1 MAITNYQ
8 VGTGTGSAAFTASE
22 DTAVTVIYITNK
34 TDGDGTVDVYVVPN
48 GASVSDQHLVYS
60 QLTIKARD
68 TYIIDT
74 EKMILETGARIFI
87 AAPDSA
93 AASSTSMVPRAELE
107 ELNEQISVLELRIS
121 ELELSLQ
128 RERREKAEV

>member
-1 MAITNYQ
+1 MAITNFQ
-8 VGTGTGSAAFTASE
+8 VAATTGSAAFTASA

-48 GASVSDQHLVYS
+48 GASVRANHLIYY
-60 QLTIKARD
+60 QLTVKARD

-74 EKMILETGARIFI
+74 EKMILESGAKVYI

-93 AASSTSMVPRAELE
+93 AQFNATISTIGL
-107 ELNEQISVLELRIS
+107 
-121 ELELSLQ
+121 
-128 RERREKAEV
+128 

>member
-8 VGTGTGSAAFTASE
+8 VGTGTGSAAFTASA

-34 TDGDGTVDVYVVPN
+34 SNSDGTVDVYVTPN
-48 GASVSDQHLVYS
+48 GASVSENHLVYTE
-60 QLTIKARD
+60 LTVKARD

-74 EKMILETGARIFI
+74 EKMILENGAKIYI

-93 AASSTSMVPRAELE
+93 AQFNATISTIGL
-107 ELNEQISVLELRIS
+107 
-121 ELELSLQ
+121 
-128 RERREKAEV
+128 

>member
-1 MAITNYQ
+1 MAITNFQ
-8 VGTGTGSAAFTASE
+8 VGTSVTAAYTASA

-48 GASVSDQHLVYS
+48 GSSVSANFLVYS
-60 QLTIKARD
+60 QLTVKARD

-74 EKMILETGARIFI
+74 EKMILSNTDAIFI

-93 AASSTSMVPRAELE
+93 AQFNATISTIGL
-107 ELNEQISVLELRIS
+107 
-121 ELELSLQ
+121 
-128 RERREKAEV
+128 

>member
-1 MAITNYQ
+1 MAITNFQ
-8 VGTGTGSAAFTASE
+8 VGTGIGTEAFEATA

-48 GASVSDQHLVYS
+48 GESVSANHLIYS
-60 QLTIKARD
+60 QLSVQARD

-74 EKMILETGARIFI
+74 KMILETGAKIYI

-93 AASSTSMVPRAELE
+93 AQFNATISTIGL
-107 ELNEQISVLELRIS
+107 
-121 ELELSLQ
+121 
-128 RERREKAEV
+128 